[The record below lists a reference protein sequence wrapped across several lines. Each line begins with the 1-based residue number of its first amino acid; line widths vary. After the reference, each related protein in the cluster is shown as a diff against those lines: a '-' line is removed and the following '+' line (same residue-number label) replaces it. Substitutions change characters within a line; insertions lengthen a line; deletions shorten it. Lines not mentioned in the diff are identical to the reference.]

1 MAGRNLIVSF
11 LLKQKV
17 IEQRLKFDEM
27 MSVKLRSAVCIHK
40 SCKILLVNSFPQACT
55 EKY

>member
-27 MSVKLRSAVCIHK
+27 MSVKLRSAVY
-40 SCKILLVNSFPQACT
+40 PQIM
-55 EKY
+55 